1 MAVAKRRFV
10 VPVLPAVGLAAVVA
24 GPLAQAM
31 NPNATTA
38 VSATLASRTHAD
50 TGTGAGR
57 TGHADDDRQRR
68 RHRPRK
74 PIHHPGTTTTTALG
88 SPSVVTTTTVAP
100 TTTTTTAAPT
110 TTTTTLDPT
119 TTTTT
124 LDPTTTTT
132 TAAPTTTTTVPPT
145 TTTTVAPTT
154 TTTVAPT
161 TTTTAPPV
169 ADLTVTEQFT
179 KMVNGGPFAMS
190 LTATN
195 SSGMAHVYTISVEVK
210 GQKKLPNFINVN
222 SDSAYAPNPTN
233 WTCLPAYYDP
243 GSTDNV
249 FTCTATIAANA
260 ATTVMVS
267 TGSKFAASA
276 KGSSVTVITSV
287 SQEDGSIT
295 TPLPPALTISGAI
308 A

>member
-57 TGHADDDRQRR
+57 TGHRDDDKQRR

-88 SPSVVTTTTVAP
+88 SPSVVTT
-100 TTTTTTAAPT
+100 
-110 TTTTTLDPT
+110 
-119 TTTTT
+119 
-124 LDPTTTTT
+124 
-132 TAAPTTTTTVPPT
+132 
-145 TTTTVAPTT
+145 TT

-233 WTCLPAYYDP
+233 WTCQPGYYDP

-249 FTCTATIAANA
+249 FKCTATIAANA

-276 KGSSVTVITSV
+276 KGSSVTVIASV

-295 TPLPPALTISGAI
+295 MPLPPALTISGAI

>member
-1 MAVAKRRFV
+1 MDRRFLTRRVIGSFAVA
-10 VPVLPAVGLAAVVA
+10 AAAATMLAACT
-24 GPLAQAM
+24 P
-31 NPNATTA
+31 P
-38 VSATLASRTHAD
+38 S
-50 TGTGAGR
+50 TGGG
-57 TGHADDDRQRR
+57 
-68 RHRPRK
+68 
-74 PIHHPGTTTTTALG
+74 GT
-88 SPSVVTTTTVAP
+88 

-110 TTTTTLDPT
+110 TTTLDPT
-119 TTTTT
+119 TTTTV
-124 LDPTTTTT
+124 DPTTTTT
-132 TAAPTTTTTVPPT
+132 LD
-145 TTTTVAPTT
+145 PTT

-233 WTCLPAYYDP
+233 WTCQPGYYDP

-249 FTCTATIAANA
+249 FKCTATIAANA

-276 KGSSVTVITSV
+276 KGSSVTVIASV

-295 TPLPPALTISGAI
+295 MPLPPALTISGAI